1 MNEKKKQGFATFFG
15 RASLGRKLS
24 AGFYWLNAVLLVVL
38 LFVPLFSFDL
48 DKSGPLHSEGSFSLL
63 DCFIGGGKFS
73 DLISKFN
80 ETMGVN
86 VATPHVALILLLILY
101 IVLILA
107 IFICSLF
114 TMNILSF
121 CWTLSCILE
130 VSLFYK
136 LGVESLFKLDG
147 ARQSELTSSVQQALV
162 EGSLLK
168 MHSLYFWIFVAVIG
182 VIAIVGLIFHFVL
195 RGDTSEEDNGFY
207 DDYSDDGRD
216 METGLAGPIATLK
229 RLNTNEIFNILD
241 NSEFLIGK
249 NPEQV
254 HIVITNSAV
263 SRVHAKITSRNG
275 NCVIEDMGSSNGTF
289 MNDQRLIKGVEYPLK
304 GNTYITLGNEIL
316 QFQENL

>member
-15 RASLGRKLS
+15 KASLGRKLS
-24 AGFYWLNAVLLVVL
+24 AGFYWLDVVLLVVL
-38 LFVPLFSFDL
+38 LFVPLFSLFGES
-48 DKSGPLHSEGSFSLL
+48 DKGLSFSLL
-63 DCFIGGGKFS
+63 DCFIAGEKLGAWIPGLS
-73 DLISKFN
+73 VVS
-80 ETMGVN
+80 
-86 VATPHVALILLLILY
+86 ILLLILY

-121 CWTLSCILE
+121 CWTLGCILE

-136 LGVESLFKLDG
+136 LGVEPLFKLG
-147 ARQSELTSSVQQALV
+147 EASQSSEQPFTQQA
-162 EGSLLK
+162 ENSLFQVR
-168 MHSLYFWIFVAVIG
+168 SLYFWIFVAVIG
-182 VIAIVGLIFHFVL
+182 VIAIVGLIFHFIL

-275 NCVIEDMGSSNGTF
+275 SCVIEDMGSSNGTF